1 MTDFILDL
9 ATLKPTLNRLE
20 VEAPAQEVGLP
31 DSDWPGGVRAELRVE
46 KSGSRVSVRG
56 TVSSTAHL
64 TCVRC
69 LHDFERGVTADLTV
83 FAEQSGSSRNRA
95 EEDLL
100 ERDHYMLFHDGRR
113 LDLCESVREALLLE
127 LPITPRCR
135 EDCLGL
141 CPKCGAELNLGPCA
155 CTV

>member
-20 VEAPAQEVGLP
+20 VDASAQDVGLP
-31 DSDWPGGVRAELRVE
+31 DSDWPGGVRAEIRVE

-56 TVSSTAHL
+56 TVTSTAHL
-64 TCVRC
+64 ACVRC
-69 LHDFERGVTADLTV
+69 LHDFDLGVTADLTV
-83 FAEQSGSSRNRA
+83 FAEQSGSSRNRS